1 MTLRKITIGRS
12 TECDFVLPDSTVSRR
27 HAELEILDDNRLL
40 LTDYESTHGTFLI
53 KNGKEQRINQ
63 QLITKYDVLRFG
75 KTKIP
80 VSEILAACHFHE
92 QEVYAPQFNTN
103 QPPPNY
109 NNQNFNVNSQSI
121 EATRPKEMSFG
132 DLYFSFDGR
141 VSCSVYWKKL
151 LIPYFL
157 CLLVIFLFGYD
168 ANTPSPIPL
177 SDNALIF
184 YFIFSIIYIIPSF
197 SMTVKRCHDRNK
209 SGWFLFIVLIPVI
222 GGLWFFIE
230 TYFISGTR
238 GANKYGPDPLR

>member
-53 KNGKEQRINQ
+53 KNGKEQRVNQ

-109 NNQNFNVNSQSI
+109 NNQNFNDNSQSI
-121 EATRPKEMSFG
+121 EATRPQEMSFG
-132 DLYFSFDGR
+132 DLYFSFEGR
-141 VSCSVYWKKL
+141 ISRSILWQKLIAPYVLLNLISYKFFHVGKIDADIDNFSVFFVL
-151 LIPYFL
+151 LNIVFFIPF
-157 CLLVIFLFGYD
+157 FTMG
-168 ANTPSPIPL
+168 
-177 SDNALIF
+177 
-184 YFIFSIIYIIPSF
+184 
-197 SMTVKRCHDRNK
+197 VKRCHDRNK
-209 SGWFLFIVLIPVI
+209 SGWFMLVTLIPVI
-222 GGLWFFIE
+222 GTLWFLIE
-230 TYFISGTR
+230 IYFVKGTR